1 MDVDIDQRSVRR
13 FLNLRL
19 VDLERATGIAAARL
33 SEAERGLTRLKP
45 AEQRAVMNFL
55 RAKLAGA
62 LGTEVNEP

>member
-1 MDVDIDQRSVRR
+1 MVADLDQRSVRR

-19 VDLERATGIAAARL
+19 IDLERATGIAAARL

-55 RAKLAGA
+55 RLKLAGA
-62 LGTEVNEP
+62 LATEVNEL